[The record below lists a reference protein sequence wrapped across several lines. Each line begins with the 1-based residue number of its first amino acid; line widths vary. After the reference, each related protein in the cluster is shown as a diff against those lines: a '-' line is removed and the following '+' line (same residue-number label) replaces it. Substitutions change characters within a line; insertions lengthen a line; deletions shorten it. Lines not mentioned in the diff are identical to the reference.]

1 VCLLVVLIYWLVT
14 IIVCLLVVLIYW
26 LVTITVCLLVV
37 LNKALQVRKTDSIVR
52 LRFLQVKLQARIGVS
67 RAGDWKHVHIPSLR
81 DDQTVGWLPSWL
93 VRIDPAREVCRVN
106 GVQSYADSG
115 ASSTDEQFQK

>member
-1 VCLLVVLIYWLVT
+1 MSDRHPSYQPGLQQEEPLRQLSS
-14 IIVCLLVVLIYW
+14 
-26 LVTITVCLLVV
+26 LVV
-37 LNKALQVRKTDSIVR
+37 LNKALQVRKTYSIVR